1 VVAVDVV
8 TFSLA
13 WWLGLYLLARD
24 PHKPLLSRAGIGLMI
39 YGLALAAA
47 TLGRA
52 ATTAGLASVLA
63 RIHWGAIFL
72 PALWWSGVL
81 LLLLPEEWPLRARLD
96 RIWRYVVAP
105 IGVGAAVL
113 VSGTQ
118 LPIGGPPG
126 DAQLGLVYILTDLLV
141 ILPLAGA
148 LALVVRFRRA
158 IRPHSQLGLLIVA
171 GLFFGLGVALLA
183 FPLPLLAHPLKL
195 LMIGID
201 LALLGL
207 AIAVFDAFD
216 EGESLQRDIL
226 RSAAAAGGAA
236 LLFGLLVALAMVLGA
251 DTRFPMQALLLA
263 VVAAA
268 IALITWAD
276 PLASALDRL
285 VFASVPAV
293 QRERADLRGAA
304 SALPRIKI
312 DFSLVKIDEAEFA
325 RLTRRA
331 LSHYGD
337 LSRLASSPLARLP
350 VIAERLAERGAP
362 DDALERAAELKS
374 LLAESVRRLKP
385 RGGGDFGTSDEW
397 RYYNALYFPYV
408 AGLKPYRQRL
418 FADDLAPPIGQ
429 ALEWFRASV
438 PERTLHNW
446 QNAAARLIAQ
456 DLRRQ
461 LAADS

>member
-1 VVAVDVV
+1 VVTVDVV
-8 TFSLA
+8 TFGLA

-24 PHKPLLSRAGIGLMI
+24 PRKPLLSRAGIGLML
-39 YGLALAAA
+39 YALALAAD
-47 TLGRA
+47 TLSRA
-52 ATTAGLASVLA
+52 APTPGLAAALA
-63 RIHWGAIFL
+63 RLHWAAIFL

-81 LLLLPEEWPLRARLD
+81 LLLLPEEWPLRALLD
-96 RIWRYVVAP
+96 RIWRYAVVPLGVVAA
-105 IGVGAAVL
+105 IL
-113 VSGTQ
+113 VSRNR
-118 LPIGGPPG
+118 LAIAGPPG
-126 DAQLGLVYILTDLLV
+126 DAQFGLVYLLTELLV

-148 LALVVRFRRA
+148 LALVVGFRRA
-158 IRPHSQLGLLIVA
+158 IRPHNPLGLLIVA

-183 FPLPLLAHPLKL
+183 FPLPFLAHPLKL

-216 EGESLQRDIL
+216 EGESLRRDLL
-226 RSAAAAGGAA
+226 RSATAAGGVA
-236 LLFGLLVALAMVLGA
+236 LVFGLLVALAIVLGA
-251 DTRFPMQALLLA
+251 DMRFAMQALLLA
-263 VVAAA
+263 VVAVA
-268 IALITWAD
+268 ITLVACAD

-285 VFASVPAV
+285 VFAGAPAV
-293 QRERADLRGAA
+293 QRERADLRSAA
-304 SALPRIKI
+304 NALPRINI
-312 DFSLVKIDEAEFA
+312 DVSPADIDDAEFA

-350 VIAERLAERGAP
+350 VIDERLARRGAP
-362 DDALERAAELKS
+362 DDALERAAELKL
-374 LLAESVRRLKP
+374 LLAESVSRLKP
-385 RGGGDFGTSDEW
+385 RGGAEFGTSDEW

-418 FADDLAPPIGQ
+418 FADDLAPPIRQ
-429 ALEWFRASV
+429 ALEWFRANV

-456 DLRRQ
+456 DLRRE
-461 LAADS
+461 

>member
-1 VVAVDVV
+1 VVTVDVV
-8 TFSLA
+8 TFGLA
-13 WWLGLYLLARD
+13 WWLGLYLLTRD
-24 PHKPLLSRAGIGLMI
+24 PRKPLLNRAGIGLMI
-39 YGLALAAA
+39 YALALAAD
-47 TLGRA
+47 TLSRA
-52 ATTAGLASVLA
+52 APAPGLAGALA
-63 RIHWGAIFL
+63 RLHWGAIFL

-81 LLLLPEEWPLRARLD
+81 LLLLPEEWQLRALLD

-105 IGVGAAVL
+105 IGVVAAVL
-113 VSGTQ
+113 VSGNR
-118 LPIGGPPG
+118 LGISGPPG
-126 DAQLGLVYILTDLLV
+126 DAQLGSAYILTEVLV

-148 LALVVRFRRA
+148 LALVVGFRRA
-158 IRPHSQLGLLIVA
+158 IRPHNPLGLLIVA

-183 FPLPLLAHPLKL
+183 FPLPFLAHPLKL

-216 EGESLQRDIL
+216 EGESLRRDLL
-226 RSAAAAGGAA
+226 RSAAAAGGVA
-236 LLFGLLVALAMVLGA
+236 LVFGLLVALAIMLGA
-251 DTRFPMQALLLA
+251 DTRFAMQALLLA
-263 VVAAA
+263 VVAVA
-268 IALITWAD
+268 IALVACAD

-285 VFASVPAV
+285 VFAGAPAV
-293 QRERADLRGAA
+293 QRERADLRSAA
-304 SALPRIKI
+304 NALPRINI
-312 DFSLVKIDEAEFA
+312 DVSPADIDDAEFA

-350 VIAERLAERGAP
+350 VIDERLARRGTP

-374 LLAESVRRLKP
+374 LLAESVSRLKP

-418 FADDLAPPIGQ
+418 FADDLAPPIRQ

-456 DLRRQ
+456 DLRREQ
-461 LAADS
+461 S

>member
-1 VVAVDVV
+1 LVAVDVV

-24 PHKPLLSRAGIGLMI
+24 PRKPLLSRAGIGLML
-39 YGLALAAA
+39 YALALGAA
-47 TLGRA
+47 TLSRA
-52 ATTAGLASVLA
+52 AAPPGLAGVLA

-96 RIWRYVVAP
+96 RVWRYAIAP
-105 IGVGAAVL
+105 LGVIAAVL
-113 VSGTQ
+113 VSGNR
-118 LPIGGPPG
+118 LAIGGPPG
-126 DAQLGLVYILTDLLV
+126 DAQLGLVYVLTELLV
-141 ILPLAGA
+141 IVPLAGA

-158 IRPHSQLGLLIVA
+158 IRPHNPLGLLVVA

-183 FPLPLLAHPLKL
+183 FPLPLLAHPIKL

-216 EGESLQRDIL
+216 EGESLRRDIV

-236 LLFGLLVALAMVLGA
+236 LVFGLLVTSAIMLGA
-251 DTRFPMQALLLA
+251 DTPFAMQTLLLA
-263 VVAAA
+263 VVAVA
-268 IALITWAD
+268 IALVACAD

-285 VFASVPAV
+285 VFVGEPAV

-304 SALPRIKI
+304 SALPRINI
-312 DFSLVKIDEAEFA
+312 DFSLADIDEAEFA

-350 VIAERLAERGAP
+350 VIDERLARRGAP

-374 LLAESVRRLKP
+374 LLAESVSRLKP

-418 FADDLAPPIGQ
+418 FADDLAPPIRQ

-456 DLRRQ
+456 DLRR
-461 LAADS
+461 